1 MFFALNLIVNS
12 RAGRNVEEMFFDA
25 VGEGWQRFGVRP
37 IVGLFWFIVDIF
49 RRLLQLIE
57 RLLYAVDEWLRFRSG
72 QSRAMLLAKAAL
84 GVGWFF
90 VAYVIR
96 FCVNLLI
103 EPQLNPLKHIPWV
116 SVSHKIMA
124 PIWYAMDLPGIPRP
138 VDERRAW
145 PTLLTFVDRYSAR
158 PASSAS

>member
-1 MFFALNLIVNS
+1 M
-12 RAGRNVEEMFFDA
+12 
-25 VGEGWQRFGVRP
+25 
-37 IVGLFWFIVDIF
+37 
-49 RRLLQLIE
+49 QLIE
-57 RLLYAVDEWLRFRSG
+57 RLLYTVDEWLRFRSG
-72 QSRAMLLAKAAL
+72 QGRTMLLAKAGL

-124 PIWYAMDLPGIPRP
+124 ADLDRP
-138 VDERRAW
+138 W
-145 PTLLTFVDRYSAR
+145 TCT
-158 PASSAS
+158 ASLPNG